1 MNERERELVDR
12 VEGLMKTIGAKWK
25 PAIVFCLVFGGRQR
39 FSDLRR
45 KLPDITQRML
55 TRRLR
60 ELERDGLVKRTLYPE
75 VPLRVEYEMTAL
87 GRSLHPFFKSL
98 CQWGIRN
105 EVAVKRAHAAFA
117 KAGKGQLISITDNRA
132 HVRSSGRSR

>member
-1 MNERERELVDR
+1 
-12 VEGLMKTIGAKWK
+12 MKTIGAKWK

-55 TRRLR
+55 TQRLR
-60 ELERDGLVKRTLYPE
+60 ELERDGLIERTLYAE

-87 GRSLHPFFKSL
+87 GMSLHPFYRTL
-98 CQWGIRN
+98 CDWGV
-105 EVAVKRAHAAFA
+105 EHEPALARA
-117 KAGKGQLISITDNRA
+117 NRA
-132 HVRSSGRSR
+132 FDGEKTASATAAAVHAGGRSPRS